1 MNQVNILA
9 LSRAGFSKIYYG
21 WWLVGAAVVCQFTFL
36 SVGQVVVGVWFDA
49 AGTYQWAFVAAIVSF
64 FAAGALVAASKASVG

>member
-1 MNQVNILA
+1 MNRVNILA
-9 LSRAGFSKIYYG
+9 LRRAGFSKIYYG
-21 WWLVGAAVVCQFTFL
+21 WWLVGAAEVCQFTFL

>member
-1 MNQVNILA
+1 MNRINMLA
-9 LSRAGFSKIYYG
+9 LSRAGFGKILNG

-49 AGTYQWAFVAAIVSF
+49 AGAYQWAFVAVIVPF
-64 FAAGALVAASKASVG
+64 FAAGALVAASKAPVG

>member
-1 MNQVNILA
+1 MNRVNILA

-49 AGTYQWAFVAAIVSF
+49 AGAYQWAFVAVIVSF
-64 FAAGALVAASKASVG
+64 FAAGALVAASKAPVG

>member
-1 MNQVNILA
+1 MNRINMLA
-9 LSRAGFSKIYYG
+9 LSRAGFSKILNG

-36 SVGQVVVGVWFDA
+36 SGGQVVVGVGFDA

>member
-21 WWLVGAAVVCQFTFL
+21 LWLVGAAEVCQCTFL
-36 SVGQVVVGVWFDA
+36 SVGQVGVGVGFDA

-64 FAAGALVAASKASVG
+64 FAVGALVAASKASAG

>member
-21 WWLVGAAVVCQFTFL
+21 WWLVGAAEVCQFTFL

>member
-1 MNQVNILA
+1 M
-9 LSRAGFSKIYYG
+9 
-21 WWLVGAAVVCQFTFL
+21 VCQFTFL

>member
-1 MNQVNILA
+1 MLA
-9 LSRAGFSKIYYG
+9 LSRAGFSKILNG

-49 AGTYQWAFVAAIVSF
+49 AGAYQWAFVAVIGSF
-64 FAAGALVAASKASVG
+64 FAAGALVAASKAPVG

>member
-1 MNQVNILA
+1 MLA
-9 LSRAGFSKIYYG
+9 LSRAGFSKILNG

-36 SVGQVVVGVWFDA
+36 SVGQVVEGMWFGA
-49 AGTYQWAFVAAIVSF
+49 AGAYQWAFVAVIVSF